1 MAKLTEQEQVSAYL
15 NQLDGSIRATIAYL
29 RNFILGIDPEIGEQI
44 KWNSPSFYYKG
55 EMAPFDPKEYKR
67 DLLVCNL
74 HKGRIMLVF
83 PTGAKVEDKS
93 GILEGKYTDGRRM
106 ITFKDLA
113 DLKAKENDLRSV
125 IEQWLSLIEK

>member
-1 MAKLTEQEQVSAYL
+1 MAKLTEQEQVSAHI
-15 NQLDGSIRATIAYL
+15 NQLDASIKDTVAYL
-29 RNFILGIDPEIGEQI
+29 RNFILGIDSEIGEQI

-83 PTGAKVEDKS
+83 PTGAKIEDKW

-106 ITFKDLA
+106 VTFKDLT
-113 DLKAKENDLRSV
+113 DIKAKENDLQLV

>member
-15 NQLDGSIRATIAYL
+15 NQLDDSIRATIAYL

-93 GILEGKYTDGRRM
+93 GILEGRYTDGRRM

-113 DLKAKENDLRSV
+113 DFKAKENDLRSV

>member
-1 MAKLTEQEQVSAYL
+1 MAKLTEQEQVSTYI
-15 NQLDGSIRATIAYL
+15 NQLDDSIRATIAYL

-55 EMAPFDPKEYKR
+55 EMAQFDPKEYKR

-93 GILEGKYTDGRRM
+93 GILEGRYTDGRRM

>member
-1 MAKLTEQEQVSAYL
+1 MAKLSEQEQVSAYI
-15 NQLDGSIRATIAYL
+15 NKLDPNIRDTIAYL
-29 RNFILGIDPEIGEQI
+29 RNFILDINAEVGEQI

-83 PTGAKVEDKS
+83 PTGAKVDDKWA
-93 GILEGKYTDGRRM
+93 ILEGKYTDGRRM

-113 DLKAKENDLRSV
+113 DVKAKENRLRSV

>member
-1 MAKLTEQEQVSAYL
+1 MAKLTEQEQVSTYL
-15 NQLDGSIRATIAYL
+15 NQLDDSIRATIAYL

>member
-1 MAKLTEQEQVSAYL
+1 MAKLSEQEQVSAYI
-15 NQLDGSIRATIAYL
+15 NKLDPNIRDTIAYL
-29 RNFILGIDPEIGEQI
+29 RNFILDINAEVGEQI

-83 PTGAKVEDKS
+83 PTGAKVDDKWA
-93 GILEGKYTDGRRM
+93 ILEGKYIDGRRM

-113 DLKAKENDLRSV
+113 DVKAKENRLRSV